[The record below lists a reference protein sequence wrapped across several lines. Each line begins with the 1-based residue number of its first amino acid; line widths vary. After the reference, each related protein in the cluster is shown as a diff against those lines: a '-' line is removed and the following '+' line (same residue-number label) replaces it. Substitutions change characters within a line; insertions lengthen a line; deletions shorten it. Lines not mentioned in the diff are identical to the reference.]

1 MFAPVRRHPNLLLSG
16 AALLWAGNVVLGR
29 AMRGHIPPVGLAF
42 WRWTLALAV
51 LLALYGSRLVAQR
64 APLLAGWK
72 VVLLLGILGVGNFNL
87 FLYLGLQHTTATN
100 ALLLNA
106 AAPGFIVALSFLVG
120 LGRPTGRLLLAVAL
134 SLAGVAAIL
143 SQGRVSALLE
153 LRFNPGDLWVLAAVL
168 SWSVYTVLLS
178 RRPSGVEPMVFL
190 TALVMVG
197 VAWIA
202 PFYAWEI
209 ARGLRVSFDLVTSAS
224 ILYVGVFAS
233 LVAYAFWNAGVVQAG
248 ASRAGVFLNLMPA
261 FGTLLAV
268 ALLGEPFRLFQ
279 AAGIGLIVAGVTLAQ
294 LAR

>member
-72 VVLLLGILGVGNFNL
+72 VVLLLGVLGVGNFNL

-134 SLAGVAAIL
+134 SLAGVAVIL

-168 SWSVYTVLLS
+168 SWSAYTVLLS
-178 RRPSGVEPMVFL
+178 RRPSGAEPMVFL

-209 ARGLRVSFDLVTSAS
+209 AQGLRVSFDLVTAAS

-268 ALLGEPFRLFQ
+268 VLLGEPFRLFQ

>member
-42 WRWTLALAV
+42 WRWTLALVV

-72 VVLLLGILGVGNFNL
+72 AVLLLGILGVGNFNL

-106 AAPGFIVALSFLVG
+106 AAPAFIVAFSFLFG
-120 LGRPTGRLLLAVAL
+120 LGRPTVRLLVAVAL
-134 SLAGVAAIL
+134 SLAGVTVIL
-143 SQGRVSALLE
+143 SQGRSSALLE

-168 SWSVYTVLLS
+168 SWSIYTVVLS

-209 ARGLRVSFDLVTSAS
+209 ARGLRVSFDLVTAGSV
-224 ILYVGVFAS
+224 LYVGVFAS

-268 ALLGEPFRLFQ
+268 ALLGEPFHLFQ

-294 LAR
+294 VAR

>member
-42 WRWTLALAV
+42 WRWTLALSV

-72 VVLLLGILGVGNFNL
+72 VVALLGILGVGNFNL

-106 AAPGFIVALSFLVG
+106 AAPAFIVALSFLFG
-120 LGRPTGRLLLAVAL
+120 LGRPTVRLLLAVAL
-134 SLAGVAAIL
+134 SLAGVAVIL
-143 SQGRVSALLE
+143 SQGRARALLD

-168 SWSVYTVLLS
+168 SWSVYTVVLS

-202 PFYAWEI
+202 PFYAWEN
-209 ARGLRVSFDLVTSAS
+209 ARGLHVSFDLVTAGSV
-224 ILYVGVFAS
+224 LYVGVFAS

-268 ALLGEPFRLFQ
+268 VLLGEPFHLFQ